1 MIFQTL
7 AIYDDRASRKAVDDL
22 IVKGLGN
29 VTFMKTFAAMLVQ
42 VMEKQLKFCFDT
54 VCYRL
59 LIWSCL
65 LLEKSQ
71 FATVS
76 KNAFVR
82 VASTQASLLRIIMES
97 SFRMRRACKRFMFHL
112 FSQSQA
118 IYSLYMDEVK
128 GSRIPYKDSPE
139 LLGLL
144 LEFSCSSPAL
154 FEQSKAIFVDIYVKD
169 VLNSRE
175 KQKPNLSNCFKPL
188 LQRLSHEEFQTVIL
202 PAAVKMLKRNPEI
215 VLESVGFLLAN
226 VNIDL
231 SKYALEL
238 LPVILPQARHTD
250 EDRRL
255 GALSM
260 VMCLSEK
267 SSNPDTIEAMFA
279 SVKAII
285 GGSEGR
291 LQSPHQRIGMLNA
304 VQELAS
310 APEGKYIGSLS
321 RTICSFLIACYKDEG
336 NEDVKLSILSAVAS
350 WASRSSVAIQ
360 PNLVSF
366 IAAGLKEKEALRRGH
381 LRCVR
386 IICRNPDTIS
396 QISDLLSP
404 LIQLVKTGFT
414 KAVQRLDGIYALLIV
429 SKIAACDIKAED
441 TMVKEKLWTLI
452 SQNEPSLVQIT
463 LASKLSSDDCVVCVD
478 LLEVLLVEHSSRVLE
493 AFSLKSLSQVA

>member
-285 GGSEGR
+285 GGW
-291 LQSPHQRIGMLNA
+291 
-304 VQELAS
+304 
-310 APEGKYIGSLS
+310 SL
-321 RTICSFLIACYKDEG
+321 CL
-336 NEDVKLSILSAVAS
+336 
-350 WASRSSVAIQ
+350 
-360 PNLVSF
+360 
-366 IAAGLKEKEALRRGH
+366 
-381 LRCVR
+381 
-386 IICRNPDTIS
+386 
-396 QISDLLSP
+396 
-404 LIQLVKTGFT
+404 
-414 KAVQRLDGIYALLIV
+414 
-429 SKIAACDIKAED
+429 CD
-441 TMVKEKLWTLI
+441 
-452 SQNEPSLVQIT
+452 Q
-463 LASKLSSDDCVVCVD
+463 
-478 LLEVLLVEHSSRVLE
+478 
-493 AFSLKSLSQVA
+493 FYY